1 VLCWPDVTDITTPR
15 HDGPVPSLRVFG
27 LPAWLSSS
35 PDEIMLGGPRCSPD
49 EWLWG
54 VYGGYT
60 PRLRHLAL
68 GLVNGNA
75 PMAQLAASD
84 FLGVCNVSGYYLLA
98 QDQARVYVT
107 GYSRLFT
114 FHALPSIRPGFVYGE
129 LVRAACW
136 LRHGEDSIRSS

>member
-1 VLCWPDVTDITTPR
+1 VGVQGESGFGHGRPSAVCAATRLAHGPVLWWPDVTDLATPR

-35 PDEIMLGGPRCSPD
+35 QDEIMLGGPRCSPD

-60 PRLRHLAL
+60 PRLRHWAL

-75 PMAQLAASD
+75 PMAPLAASD
-84 FLGVCNVSGYYLLA
+84 FLGSGNDCCILGPF
-98 QDQARVYVT
+98 VT
-107 GYSRLFT
+107 RGSPQSSAA
-114 FHALPSIRPGFVYGE
+114 ALIAS
-129 LVRAACW
+129 
-136 LRHGEDSIRSS
+136 